1 MPHPQLRFAL
11 SLSRTQSQEP
21 MTEPYIKLPQTNQ
34 NIDPAITS
42 FFFSFRFYF
51 YLTFFT
57 PLKIVARELPAKTT
71 FWSEIPLSK
80 AEPANK
86 DGNTN
91 LLWHRRRFT
100 KRNFFI

>member
-1 MPHPQLRFAL
+1 
-11 SLSRTQSQEP
+11 
-21 MTEPYIKLPQTNQ
+21 MTEPHIELQQTNQ

-42 FFFSFRFYF
+42 GILFSFLLVFF
-51 YLTFFT
+51 LFNFFFT
-57 PLKIVARELPAKTT
+57 PLKIVARKLPAKTI

-91 LLWHRRRFT
+91 L
-100 KRNFFI
+100 